1 MSIESFLPIDLLM
14 DACILA
20 AVQLALD
27 RLHLRRLLRALLA
40 LMTYSIL
47 AAFLGRRLI
56 WLRTWPG
63 LTASCLLSSALLTGS
78 LRPRRVLEAAACM
91 CVAALLCGGCAS
103 ASGGGPVR
111 YLPLVLSGLA
121 VLLTILR
128 RRRHIRFRWD
138 IELSLERDGLCASV
152 PALIDTGNRL
162 REHRSGLPVV
172 IVEERAMP
180 LLARHVRQLAAN
192 ELCSLPY
199 GALGGAG

>member
-78 LRPRRVLEAAACM
+78 LRPRRVLE
-91 CVAALLCGGCAS
+91 
-103 ASGGGPVR
+103 
-111 YLPLVLSGLA
+111 
-121 VLLTILR
+121 
-128 RRRHIRFRWD
+128 
-138 IELSLERDGLCASV
+138 LSL
-152 PALIDTGNRL
+152 I
-162 REHRSGLPVV
+162 H
-172 IVEERAMP
+172 I
-180 LLARHVRQLAAN
+180 
-192 ELCSLPY
+192 
-199 GALGGAG
+199 